1 MIKLLINQKGITLI
15 NVILILLIFIIGAIL
30 FKIIINGN
38 SIENIT
44 LSKDNFQGTL
54 KEYANNEYSNTEGAS
69 DDLAYVMYAI
79 FNYSMIDS
87 MSNNFEFDDQLTIIY
102 GKTINELK
110 KEGKELMKKNDVQ
123 IETFKIYLRS
133 VNKRYID
140 NL

>member
-1 MIKLLINQKGITLI
+1 
-15 NVILILLIFIIGAIL
+15 
-30 FKIIINGN
+30 
-38 SIENIT
+38 
-44 LSKDNFQGTL
+44 
-54 KEYANNEYSNTEGAS
+54 
-69 DDLAYVMYAI
+69 
-79 FNYSMIDS
+79 

-110 KEGKELMKKNDVQ
+110 KEGKELMEKNDVQ

>member
-1 MIKLLINQKGITLI
+1 
-15 NVILILLIFIIGAIL
+15 
-30 FKIIINGN
+30 
-38 SIENIT
+38 
-44 LSKDNFQGTL
+44 
-54 KEYANNEYSNTEGAS
+54 
-69 DDLAYVMYAI
+69 MYAI

-110 KEGKELMKKNDVQ
+110 KEGKELMEKNDVQ